1 MKKLLTLMLIV
12 VLTLALTACGGDTP
26 EGSNDN
32 PNAKVDPQ
40 IALAEQLAG
49 FAGQGKYNENT
60 HVTDVVVALPTAGG
74 SILPALEA
82 QLGELS
88 YYGSDALSE
97 QLVGIVFEGKYTD
110 TLTPNAWVLLADQR
124 WLAAEADFDGYPTAL
139 SYSRSELEHVDRPAI
154 LLDTEELTYTPP
166 STAAGY
172 TKNLKLTILLD
183 GTDLLQSLS
192 QKQSEYQQTADAIPG
207 QYALNKNGKLDIIN
221 DTRTAEP
228 DTWTSNPEVLAMCD
242 GSVAIADYVMYCGA
256 AEWLAALASQ
266 IETAPEEQWA
276 SILAA
281 HLDQHAIDNQI
292 IALRE
297 QQYALYDRYPTYKMM
312 AEYDQQL
319 FAAEIEAIANS
330 TTASTYTYEPAYAAI
345 LAQAP
350 DLLSFENLQREIDWY
365 SKQIGIWQEIAA
377 HPATYSDDKL
387 VDLLWQNVEDN
398 HTYDEQM
405 WATLLQHGQAL
416 VAEDAAAIAACE
428 AEEARIA
435 ADRDAVNTAY
445 TTDWANRCAELAR
458 RSDDTLLM
466 PYLLGLSGRIGEI
479 NTQPVE
485 KTAVL
490 GELDD
495 FTIIKINAA
504 QVQAIDDAREIS
516 SNSDSLGLRCNRCAK
531 DATHLFEGGYY
542 CDDHYSD
549 AVLDEL
555 LDIAAKN

>member
-1 MKKLLTLMLIV
+1 MKKLLTLMLV
-12 VLTLALTACGGDTP
+12 LLLTLALTACGGDTP
-26 EGSNDN
+26 AADHDN
-32 PNAKVDPQ
+32 PNTQVDPQ

-49 FAGQGKYNENT
+49 FAGQGKYSENT
-60 HVTDVVVALPTAGG
+60 HVTDVAVALPTAGG

-110 TLTPNAWVLLADQR
+110 TLTPNARVLLADQR
-124 WLAAEADFDGYPTAL
+124 WLATEADFDGYPHEL
-139 SYSRSELEHVDRPAI
+139 GYNPSELKHVDYPPSMM
-154 LLDTEELTYTPP
+154 DTEELTYTPP
-166 STAAGY
+166 STAAGL
-172 TKNLKLTILLD
+172 TKIKLNILLD
-183 GTDLLQSLS
+183 GTNLWYSLQ
-192 QKQSEYQQTADAIPG
+192 QKQQEYQQTADGIPPK
-207 QYALNKNGKLDIIN
+207 YALNKNGMLDVLN
-221 DTRTAEP
+221 DTRAAEP

-242 GSVAIADYVMYCGA
+242 GSMAMADYVMYCGA
-256 AEWLAALASQ
+256 VEWLAALAAQ
-266 IETAPEEQWA
+266 IEAAPAEQWGA
-276 SILAA
+276 VLMEFR
-281 HLDQHAIDNQI
+281 DQHAIDNKI

-350 DLLSFENLQREIDWY
+350 DLLSFENLQREINWY
-365 SKQIGIWQEIAA
+365 SKQIGTWQEIAA

-398 HTYDEQM
+398 HTYDEQL

-416 VAEDAAAIAACE
+416 IAEDAAAIAACE

-435 ADRDAVNTAY
+435 ADRDAVNAAY
-445 TTDWANRCAELAR
+445 TTDWANRTAELAR

-466 PYLLGLSGRIGEI
+466 PSLLGLSGRIGEI

-485 KTAVL
+485 KTTVL
-490 GELDD
+490 GELDG

-555 LDIAAKN
+555 LDISAKN